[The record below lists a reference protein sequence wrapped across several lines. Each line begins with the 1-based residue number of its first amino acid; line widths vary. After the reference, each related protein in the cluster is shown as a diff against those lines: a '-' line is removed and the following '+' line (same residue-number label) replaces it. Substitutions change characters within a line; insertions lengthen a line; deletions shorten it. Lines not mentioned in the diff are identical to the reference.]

1 MSEKSLFFLYICI
14 TLEYNLLG
22 EVMKGKFKKY
32 RSLIILLCSIL
43 LGSILGLIFGSKVT
57 FLKPLGDIFLN
68 LMFTLVIPLIFFTVV
83 NAVSSM
89 PNLKKLG
96 KILKYVIIIFIVTSF
111 ISAFVMFITLK
122 FVNPINGVIPLED
135 GVVETLS
142 VGDQIVK
149 AITVNDFSGLLSRS
163 NILPLIIFSLLFG
176 VALSLLGDKA
186 SNVKKTID
194 VLSKTMMKMVK
205 LVMYYAPIGLACYFA
220 ALVGE
225 YGPSIIGSYAK
236 SIIIYYIVA
245 IIYFLVFYTIYSYIA
260 SGKNGIKKFWKNIIP
275 SVVTSLAT
283 QSSLATLPV
292 NMEVCDEMDIPK
304 DVSKVTLSLG
314 STMHMEGSS
323 MGAILKIMFLF
334 ALLGRPFTG
343 VGDILIAF
351 VIAIMSAVVMA
362 GVPGGGLIGETL
374 IVSLYG
380 LPTSCFAVLATIGIL
395 IDPPATLLNATGDIT
410 TSMLVTKYVDKKV

>member
-1 MSEKSLFFLYICI
+1 M
-14 TLEYNLLG
+14 
-22 EVMKGKFKKY
+22 
-32 RSLIILLCSIL
+32 CSIIF
-43 LGSILGLIFGSKVT
+43 GSILGLIFGSKVT

-83 NAVSSM
+83 NAVASM
-89 PNLKKLG
+89 PNIKRLG
-96 KILKYVIIIFIVTSF
+96 KILKNVLLVFMVTSLL
-111 ISAFVMFITLK
+111 AALVMFITLK
-122 FVNPINGVIPLED
+122 FINPVSGSIPLED

-149 AITVNDFSGLLSRS
+149 AVTVNDFSGLLSRS

-176 VALSLLGDKA
+176 LSLSLVGDKA
-186 SNVKKTID
+186 TGVKKTIET
-194 VLSKTMMKMVK
+194 LSKVMMKMVK
-205 LVMYYAPIGLACYFA
+205 VVMYYAPIGLCAYFA
-220 ALVGE
+220 SLVGE

-236 SIIIYYIVA
+236 SIIIYYIAA

-260 SGKNGIKKFWKNIIP
+260 GGSNGVKKFWKNIIP
-275 SVVTSLAT
+275 SAITSLAT

-292 NMEVCDEMDIPK
+292 NMDVCDEMDIPK
-304 DVSKVTLSLG
+304 DISKVTLSLG

-343 VGDILIAF
+343 VGNILIAF
-351 VIAIMSAVVMA
+351 VIAILSAVVMA

-380 LPTSCFAVLATIGIL
+380 LPTSAFAVIATIGIL
-395 IDPPATLLNATGDIT
+395 IDPPATLLNATGDVA

>member
-1 MSEKSLFFLYICI
+1 
-14 TLEYNLLG
+14 
-22 EVMKGKFKKY
+22 MKVLKKY
-32 RSLIILLCSIL
+32 RSLIILLCSII

-83 NAVSSM
+83 SAVSSM
-89 PNLKKLG
+89 PNFKRLG
-96 KILKYVIIIFIVTSF
+96 KILKNVLLIFMITSLL
-111 ISAFVMFITLK
+111 AALVMFITLK
-122 FVNPINGVIPLED
+122 IVNPISGSIPLED

-149 AITVNDFSGLLSRS
+149 AVTVSDFSGLLSRS

-176 VALSLLGDKA
+176 ISLSLVGDKA
-186 SNVKKTID
+186 SGVKKTID
-194 VLSKTMMKMVK
+194 VLAKAMMKMVK
-205 LVMYYAPIGLACYFA
+205 VVMYYAPIGLCAYFA
-220 ALVGE
+220 SLVGE

-236 SIIIYYIVA
+236 SILIYYVA
-245 IIYFLVFYTIYSYIA
+245 AIMYFLVFYTIYSYIA
-260 SGKNGIKKFWKNIIP
+260 GGKSGVKKFWKNIIP

-292 NMEVCDEMDIPK
+292 NMDICDEMNIPK
-304 DVSKVTLSLG
+304 DISKVTLSLG

-343 VGDILIAF
+343 IGNILIAF
-351 VIAIMSAVVMA
+351 LIAILSAVVMA

-380 LPTSCFAVLATIGIL
+380 LPTSAFAVIATIGIL
-395 IDPPATLLNATGDIT
+395 IDPPATLLNATGDIA

>member
-1 MSEKSLFFLYICI
+1 
-14 TLEYNLLG
+14 
-22 EVMKGKFKKY
+22 MKVLKKY
-32 RSLIILLCSIL
+32 RSLIILLCSII

-83 NAVSSM
+83 SAVSSM
-89 PNLKKLG
+89 PNFKRLG
-96 KILKYVIIIFIVTSF
+96 KILKNVLLIFMITSLL
-111 ISAFVMFITLK
+111 AALVMFITLK
-122 FVNPINGVIPLED
+122 IVNPISGSIPLED

-142 VGDQIVK
+142 VGEQIVK
-149 AITVNDFSGLLSRS
+149 AVTVSDFSGLLSRS

-176 VALSLLGDKA
+176 VSLSLVGDKA
-186 SNVKKTID
+186 SGVKKTID
-194 VLSKTMMKMVK
+194 VLAKTMMKMVK
-205 LVMYYAPIGLACYFA
+205 VVMYYAPIGLCAYFA
-220 ALVGE
+220 SLVGE

-236 SIIIYYIVA
+236 SIIIYYIAA
-245 IIYFLVFYTIYSYIA
+245 IMYFLVFYTIYSYIA
-260 SGKNGIKKFWKNIIP
+260 GGKSGVKRFWKNIIP

-292 NMEVCDEMDIPK
+292 NMDICDEMNIPK
-304 DVSKVTLSLG
+304 DISKVTLSLG

-343 VGDILIAF
+343 VGNILIAF
-351 VIAIMSAVVMA
+351 LIAVLSAVVMA

-380 LPTSCFAVLATIGIL
+380 LPTSAFAVIATIGIL
-395 IDPPATLLNATGDIT
+395 IDPPATLLNATGDIA

>member
-1 MSEKSLFFLYICI
+1 M
-14 TLEYNLLG
+14 
-22 EVMKGKFKKY
+22 
-32 RSLIILLCSIL
+32 CSIIF
-43 LGSILGLIFGSKVT
+43 GSVLGLIFGSKVT

-83 NAVSSM
+83 SAVASM
-89 PNLKKLG
+89 PNFKRLG
-96 KILKYVIIIFIVTSF
+96 KILKNVLLIFMVTSL
-111 ISAFVMFITLK
+111 IAALVMFITLK
-122 FVNPINGVIPLED
+122 FINPVSGSIPLED

-149 AITVNDFSGLLSRS
+149 AVTVNDFSGLLSRS

-176 VALSLLGDKA
+176 ISLSLVGDKA
-186 SNVKKTID
+186 SGVKKTID
-194 VLSKTMMKMVK
+194 ILSKVMMKMVK
-205 LVMYYAPIGLACYFA
+205 VVMYYAPIGLCAYFA
-220 ALVGE
+220 SLVGE

-236 SIIIYYIVA
+236 CIIIYYIAA
-245 IIYFLVFYTIYSYIA
+245 IIYFLVFYTIYSYI
-260 SGKNGIKKFWKNIIP
+260 SGGSNSVKKFWKNIIP

-292 NMEVCDEMDIPK
+292 NMDVCDEMNIPK
-304 DVSKVTLSLG
+304 DISKVTLSLG

-343 VGDILIAF
+343 IGNIIIAF
-351 VIAIMSAVVMA
+351 IIAILSAVVMA

-380 LPTSCFAVLATIGIL
+380 LPTSAFAVIATIGIL
-395 IDPPATLLNATGDIT
+395 IDPPATLLNATGDIA